1 MIAESS
7 RVQQT
12 KGLYFRKR
20 GQGRGKEKQER
31 GKKMGCS
38 AFSSRNSP
46 FNEFLEASLYNL
58 LFYILLFHQDSFLS
72 PEFEKPFTLGFQILF
87 LRFRR
92 CFRIL
97 YSVLT
102 IEFSL
107 PLNHSSSVFR
117 SISRSWNRH
126 FCNLLR
132 RFTIS
137 ICSLEF
143 ILFREPS
150 TDSSGKVSLLWSFC
164 TIFCQELFKGKKRGN
179 FRFGKISCCYLY
191 NTDISSLCQA
201 LFDNIL

>member
-1 MIAESS
+1 
-7 RVQQT
+7 
-12 KGLYFRKR
+12 
-20 GQGRGKEKQER
+20 
-31 GKKMGCS
+31 MGCS

-58 LFYILLFHQDSFLS
+58 LFYILLFHQDSFPVS
-72 PEFEKPFTLGFQILF
+72 WIWRSFPLGFMVF
-87 LRFRR
+87 FVRYYRR
-92 CFRIL
+92 FRIL

-102 IEFSL
+102 FEFSL
-107 PLNHSSSVFR
+107 PLNHSSSAFR

-126 FCNLLR
+126 FCNLLC

-150 TDSSGKVSLLWSFC
+150 ADSSGKVSLLRSFC
-164 TIFCQELFKGKKRGN
+164 TIFCQELFKGKERGN

-191 NTDISSLCQA
+191 NTDISLLCQV
-201 LFDNIL
+201 LFDNIM

>member
-7 RVQQT
+7 RLQQT
-12 KGLYFRKR
+12 KGLYLRR
-20 GQGRGKEKQER
+20 EDKEEEKKNMKED
-31 GKKMGCS
+31 KKMGCS

-46 FNEFLEASLYNL
+46 FNEFLEVSLYNL
-58 LFYILLFHQDSFLS
+58 LFYMLLFHQDSFLS
-72 PEFEKPFTLGFQILF
+72 PEFERPFTLGFQILF
-87 LRFRR
+87 LRSRR

-102 IEFSL
+102 FEFSL

-126 FCNLLR
+126 LCNLLC

-150 TDSSGKVSLLWSFC
+150 ADSSGKVSLLWSFC

-191 NTDISSLCQA
+191 NTDISLLCQA
-201 LFDNIL
+201 LFDNNL